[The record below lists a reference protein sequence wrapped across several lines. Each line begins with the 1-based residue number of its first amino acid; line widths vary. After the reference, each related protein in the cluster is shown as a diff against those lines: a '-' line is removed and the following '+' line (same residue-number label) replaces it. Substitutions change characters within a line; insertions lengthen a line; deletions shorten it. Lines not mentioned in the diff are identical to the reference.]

1 VELSAKGCKNLTAFW
16 LGVAPLDQPSSKQ
29 LYEYPE
35 LGSAVLQFQAWLPT
49 WLPNPLPGE

>member
-1 VELSAKGCKNLTAFW
+1 MELSAKGCKNLTAFW